1 MEIII
6 DIDMS
11 AYRRMI
17 ILERL
22 ATAGKKVKINLTD
35 HSTLPI
41 EILNAWRREARKPG
55 WSEEEIDA
63 VYQEA
68 DPDIDFYRHID
79 ILNLFSERI
88 PNKY

>member
-1 MEIII
+1 MGHTEKVQF
-6 DIDMS
+6 DITNSD
-11 AYRRMI
+11 
-17 ILERL
+17 
-22 ATAGKKVKINLTD
+22 G
-35 HSTLPI
+35 
-41 EILNAWRREARKPG
+41 NAFALIGGWKRAARREG

>member
-1 MEIII
+1 MEHAEKVQF
-6 DIDMS
+6 DIANSD
-11 AYRRMI
+11 
-17 ILERL
+17 
-22 ATAGKKVKINLTD
+22 G
-35 HSTLPI
+35 
-41 EILNAWRREARKPG
+41 NAFALIGGWKRAARREG

-88 PNKY
+88 PNNH

>member
-11 AYRRMI
+11 AYRRMV

-35 HSTLPI
+35 HS
-41 EILNAWRREARKPG
+41 ILNAWRREARKQG